1 MSKKRVTVP
10 PGLAAFVGPDEL
22 TGLDPVQLQ
31 AVLDLLGTGDMSPE
45 EASTE
50 LRYLSEGTFLCKYLG
65 SVPVA
70 AARLSAAMWEMFGE
84 QAIST
89 AGPRIKALKQKA
101 VDVVL
106 SFTTNGIR
114 VADGAELIQSEAFD
128 NVVYA
133 GQDATDKKRF
143 AYMTHYTRLGI
154 IFCHV
159 FSMKKGAETETV
171 ASSINALMLARGK
184 PPVDKFA
191 AHEKT
196 TGQTLGIFEL
206 GFVGEV
212 GLRHFKETVAMT
224 TAEEAMLKKQLADA
238 SLVVLVVSSEG
249 IRIVEQASRDILA
262 MVWLQDI
269 TPTQQPLISSGGP
282 LDGTLLL
289 HRVQLQYS
297 EQLHFARQLSSA
309 LGFVAA
315 NRFVHLDVASRNNV
329 LKLGDFG
336 LAHAY
341 DRGKKHWVMRK
352 ASSMSIRWLCVEIM
366 GPPPKIVG
374 EGTAL

>member
-1 MSKKRVTVP
+1 MTWTYHWIP
-10 PGLAAFVGPDEL
+10 LH
-22 TGLDPVQLQ
+22 
-31 AVLDLLGTGDMSPE
+31 
-45 EASTE
+45 
-50 LRYLSEGTFLCKYLG
+50 C
-65 SVPVA
+65 
-70 AARLSAAMWEMFGE
+70 
-84 QAIST
+84 I

-238 SLVVLVVSSEG
+238 VRYVVDATVNKKIQTNILITKKKECNMNLPTHTVSPEG
-249 IRIVEQASRDILA
+249 SAPGYGTPSAPSRIGSQPA
-262 MVWLQDI
+262 
-269 TPTQQPLISSGGP
+269 TPW
-282 LDGTLLL
+282 
-289 HRVQLQYS
+289 HV
-297 EQLHFARQLSSA
+297 
-309 LGFVAA
+309 
-315 NRFVHLDVASRNNV
+315 
-329 LKLGDFG
+329 
-336 LAHAY
+336 
-341 DRGKKHWVMRK
+341 
-352 ASSMSIRWLCVEIM
+352 C
-366 GPPPKIVG
+366 
-374 EGTAL
+374 

>member
-262 MVWLQDI
+262 MLNHAGIIGLTGICFEARQTVA
-269 TPTQQPLISSGGP
+269 G
-282 LDGTLLL
+282 
-289 HRVQLQYS
+289 VQLQYS